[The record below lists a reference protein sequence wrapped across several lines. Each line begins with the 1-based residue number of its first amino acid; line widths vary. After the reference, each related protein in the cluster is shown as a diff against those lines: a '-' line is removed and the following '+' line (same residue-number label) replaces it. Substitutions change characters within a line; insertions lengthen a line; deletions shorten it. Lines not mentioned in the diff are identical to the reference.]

1 MPYIVM
7 RRTDI
12 PNGVLQVVD
21 LKPNT
26 SQRNIPY
33 EPGMGQTGYIRNIP
47 TSDTVATTGAG
58 PIVTNAQYCGLA
70 AYLIDHVE
78 DSSTTAITAAVA
90 NTAAATIIARPQAG
104 LTVTLANI
112 NAALVAAGATVGTG
126 LTAGNS
132 TGSLADVLSILQGKG
147 YCLPGGAQVE
157 DAGNLFDP
165 TVSGYFSDSEVI
177 RTYYDTGYF
186 KISFGEGN
194 LSSLLSSTFTYEGSA
209 GAAITVYN
217 NDGTLYVG

>member
-12 PNGVLQVVD
+12 PPALLQFVD

-26 SQRNIPY
+26 SQKSILD
-33 EPGMGQTGYIRNIP
+33 PGTGQTGYVKNIP
-47 TSDTVATTGAG
+47 ESDAVATTGAG

-90 NTAAATIIARPQAG
+90 NAAAAAIIARPQAG
-104 LTVTLANI
+104 LSVTLAVV
-112 NAALVAAGATVGTG
+112 NAALVAAGATAGTG

-132 TGSLADVLSILQGKG
+132 TGSLADVLTILQGST

-157 DAGNLFDP
+157 NNLNVFDT
-165 TVSGYFSDSEVI
+165 TVSGYFAEMSK
-177 RTYYDTGYF
+177 TYYDTGYF
-186 KISFGEGN
+186 KISFGEGQ
-194 LSSLLSSTFTYEGSA
+194 LSKMVSALFTYNEVSSP
-209 GAAITVYN
+209 AIVVYN